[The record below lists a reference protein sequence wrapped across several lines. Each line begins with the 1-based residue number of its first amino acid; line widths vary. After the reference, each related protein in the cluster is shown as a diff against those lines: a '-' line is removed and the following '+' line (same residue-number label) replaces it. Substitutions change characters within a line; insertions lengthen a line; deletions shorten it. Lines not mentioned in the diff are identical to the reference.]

1 PRRYPERQPGVTPDP
16 RDQSPVSHAMV
27 DEAISLISDR
37 LERARERHASL
48 PAGTAARI
56 DAADDVRRLEST
68 LGELSRLR
76 DTAVE
81 LLRSEVDAAA

>member
-1 PRRYPERQPGVTPDP
+1 
-16 RDQSPVSHAMV
+16 MV
-27 DEAISLISDR
+27 DDAISLISDR
-37 LERARERHASL
+37 LERARERHASI
-48 PAGTAARI
+48 PGGTAARL

-81 LLRSEVDAAA
+81 LLRTELAVAER